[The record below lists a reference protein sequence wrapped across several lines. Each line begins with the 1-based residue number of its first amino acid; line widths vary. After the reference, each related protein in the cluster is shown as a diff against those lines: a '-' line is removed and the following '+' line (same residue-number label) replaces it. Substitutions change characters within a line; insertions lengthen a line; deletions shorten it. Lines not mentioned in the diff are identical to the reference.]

1 MNVRLALLVAT
12 LAACTL
18 GLTGCNTIYYSTWEK
33 LGWEK
38 RDLLVDQVEDTRNQQ
53 EDTKQQFTSAL
64 EQFKATFSYDGG
76 ELEDAYDKLKKN
88 YDRCASEADDL
99 RGEIKTVKEI
109 AGDLFK
115 EWDGEIAEQT
125 NAEYKK
131 LMTDQRKATEQA
143 YDEMVG
149 KMDAAAG
156 KMDPVLQAFNERV
169 LMLKSS
175 LNAQAI
181 ASLQTSS
188 DQLVGDI
195 EALIA
200 EMNAS
205 IAEADEFI
213 ATMNP
218 G

>member
-1 MNVRLALLVAT
+1 MNLRHALLATT
-12 LAACTL
+12 LAVCTI
-18 GLTGCNTIYYSTWEK
+18 GLAGCNTLYYSTWEK

-53 EDTKQQFTSAL
+53 EDTKEQFTSAL

-76 ELEDAYDKLKKN
+76 KLEDAYDKLKKN
-88 YDRCASEADDL
+88 YDRCSKEADSL
-99 RGEIKTVKEI
+99 RGEIVKVKEI
-109 AGDLFK
+109 AGDLFT
-115 EWDGEIAEQT
+115 EWDGEIDQQT

-131 LMTDQRKATEQA
+131 LMADQRKATETA
-143 YDEMVG
+143 YNEMVG
-149 KMDAAAG
+149 KMDAAAD
-156 KMDPVLQAFNERV
+156 KMEPVLQAFSERV

-205 IAEADEFI
+205 IAEADAFI
-213 ATMNP
+213 ATMTP